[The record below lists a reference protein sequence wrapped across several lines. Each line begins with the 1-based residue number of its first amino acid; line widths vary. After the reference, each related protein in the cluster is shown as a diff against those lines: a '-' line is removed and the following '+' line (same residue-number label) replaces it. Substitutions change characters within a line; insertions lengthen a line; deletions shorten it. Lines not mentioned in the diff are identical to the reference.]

1 MSGFL
6 PDGPGLIF
14 PSARKITRYGDR
26 QGMNRAAKN
35 VLRKLGTDIDLEQER
50 EERFARDAEE
60 AQQRQQESDGPAA
73 ADRGAGLGAV
83 PEDMLSESEK
93 RHEQYR
99 RRQAMGGRTTP
110 AAERLPIMTAE
121 ERKARDKDR
130 PKYHATEFEGPIEK
144 LIEKYRD
151 LDEVQRHLTLG
162 QAMKYEFTEDGRI
175 LDRDGEVIYDGTTV
189 APPRK

>member
-1 MSGFL
+1 
-6 PDGPGLIF
+6 
-14 PSARKITRYGDR
+14 
-26 QGMNRAAKN
+26 MNRAAKN

-50 EERFARDAEE
+50 EQRLTREAEE
-60 AQQRQQESDGPAA
+60 EAQRQQESDAPSAVE
-73 ADRGAGLGAV
+73 RGTGLGAI
-83 PEDMLSESEK
+83 PDEMLSESEK
-93 RHEQYR
+93 RHEEYR

-144 LIEKYRD
+144 LIEKYQD
-151 LDEVQRHLTLG
+151 LEEVQRHLTLG

-175 LDRDGEVIYDGTTV
+175 LDRDGEVIYDGETV
-189 APPRK
+189 TLRK

>member
-1 MSGFL
+1 
-6 PDGPGLIF
+6 
-14 PSARKITRYGDR
+14 
-26 QGMNRAAKN
+26 MNRAAKN

-50 EERFARDAEE
+50 EERFAREADE
-60 AQQRQQESDGPAA
+60 AQQRQQGGDSASVE
-73 ADRGAGLGAV
+73 RGAGLGAV
-83 PEDMLSESEK
+83 PEEMLSESEK

-121 ERKARDKDR
+121 ERKARDRDR

-144 LIEKYRD
+144 LIEKYGD
-151 LDEVQRHLTLG
+151 LDEVRRHLTLG

-175 LDRDGEVIYDGTTV
+175 LDRNGEVIYDGKAVT
-189 APPRK
+189 PPKR

>member
-1 MSGFL
+1 
-6 PDGPGLIF
+6 
-14 PSARKITRYGDR
+14 
-26 QGMNRAAKN
+26 MNRAAKN

-60 AQQRQQESDGPAA
+60 AQQRQQEGDEAA
-73 ADRGAGLGAV
+73 VERGTGLGAV
-83 PEDMLSESEK
+83 PEEMLSESEK

-99 RRQAMGGRTTP
+99 RRQAMGGRNTP
-110 AAERLPIMTAE
+110 AAERLPIMTTE

-151 LDEVQRHLTLG
+151 VDEVRRHLTLG

-175 LDRDGEVIYDGTTV
+175 LDREGEVIYDGTSITT
-189 APPRK
+189 PRK

>member
-1 MSGFL
+1 
-6 PDGPGLIF
+6 
-14 PSARKITRYGDR
+14 
-26 QGMNRAAKN
+26 MNRAAKN

-50 EERFARDAEE
+50 EQRFGREAEE
-60 AQQRQQESDGPAA
+60 AQRQQENEASSPLE
-73 ADRGAGLGAV
+73 RGTGLGAM
-83 PEDMLSESEK
+83 PEEMLSESEK
-93 RHEQYR
+93 RHEEYR

-151 LDEVQRHLTLG
+151 LEEVQRHLTLG

-175 LDRDGEVIYDGTTV
+175 LDRDGEVLYDGTTMT
-189 APPRK
+189 PPRK